1 MYQLELV
8 IIFFYSFNIGPAHV
22 ISISTE
28 FYIYLNYGIIQVVKQ
43 YEWLERDLKVI
54 IQVVMIVT

>member
-8 IIFFYSFNIGPAHV
+8 IIFFNSFNIGPAHV

-28 FYIYLNYGIIQVVKQ
+28 FYFDIYYGIRQVGKQ
-43 YEWLERDLKVI
+43 YKWLERDLMVI

>member
-28 FYIYLNYGIIQVVKQ
+28 FYFYVYYGFIQVIKQ

-54 IQVVMIVT
+54 IQVAMIVT

>member
-1 MYQLELV
+1 MNLFLLSDA
-8 IIFFYSFNIGPAHV
+8 SFNIGPAHV

-28 FYIYLNYGIIQVVKQ
+28 FYFYLYYGIIQVVKQ

-54 IQVVMIVT
+54 IQVLMIVT

>member
-1 MYQLELV
+1 MYQL
-8 IIFFYSFNIGPAHV
+8 FFYSFNIGPAHV

-28 FYIYLNYGIIQVVKQ
+28 FYFYLNYGLIQVVKQ

>member
-1 MYQLELV
+1 
-8 IIFFYSFNIGPAHV
+8 V

-28 FYIYLNYGIIQVVKQ
+28 FYFYVYYGFIQVIKQ

-54 IQVVMIVT
+54 IQVAMIVT

>member
-1 MYQLELV
+1 
-8 IIFFYSFNIGPAHV
+8 V

-28 FYIYLNYGIIQVVKQ
+28 FYFYLNYGIIQVVKQ

-54 IQVVMIVT
+54 IQVLMIVT

>member
-8 IIFFYSFNIGPAHV
+8 IIFFNSFNIGPAHV

-28 FYIYLNYGIIQVVKQ
+28 FYFYLNYGIIQVVKQ

-54 IQVVMIVT
+54 IQVLMIVT

>member
-1 MYQLELV
+1 M
-8 IIFFYSFNIGPAHV
+8 GPAHV

-28 FYIYLNYGIIQVVKQ
+28 FYFYVNYGIIQVIKQ

-54 IQVVMIVT
+54 IQVNVVFHPVNNIQLCPS